1 MSFFT
6 ALPLA
11 NTKLNKKFN
20 MWYLTSKTYRL
31 SLVQPKYPIHYNFLP
46 NIFYI
51 LSASTSTYF
60 RMNIIKLP
68 IFFPIIGRRRFVH
81 YSGTFDG
88 R

>member
-1 MSFFT
+1 MSFFM

-51 LSASTSTYF
+51 LRQVLVSSTYF

-68 IFFPIIGRRRFVH
+68 IFFPIIGR
-81 YSGTFDG
+81 
-88 R
+88 